1 VRFRSTFLLLAIT
14 LVIPLAAAGCG
25 SSGKPAADP
34 STTPETTGSTP
45 TTGET
50 TTSAPADA
58 SPSTSEAPLTTA
70 PGTTDPASDAVAS
83 AAGLPAVDHAT
94 DLKVA
99 PVIAA
104 GPGTPESTLVT
115 RDLVVGTGTV
125 AVATST
131 VRIQYVGALYTTG
144 KVFDATWTRG
154 ATPATFGLNG
164 VVPGFAQGIV
174 GMKIGGRRE
183 IVIPPAL
190 GYGSKTNGPIPGNS
204 TLVFIV
210 DLLGVQ

>member
-1 VRFRSTFLLLAIT
+1 VRFRSTFLLLAVT
-14 LVIPLAAAGCG
+14 LIVPLAAAGCG
-25 SSGKPAADP
+25 SSGKP
-34 STTPETTGSTP
+34 TTDGGAPPDTTGGTTAPTTGSS
-45 TTGET
+45 TTS
-50 TTSAPADA
+50 TTSAPGSAD
-58 SPSTSEAPLTTA
+58 PTSDTV
-70 PGTTDPASDAVAS
+70 PAAT
-83 AAGLPAVDHAT
+83 GIPAVDHAA

-104 GPGTPESTLVT
+104 GSGTPGTSLAT
-115 RDLVVGTGTV
+115 RDLVVGTGTA

-131 VRIQYVGALYTTG
+131 VRIQYVGALYATG
-144 KVFDATWTRG
+144 KVFDATWARG
-154 ATPATFGLNG
+154 AQPATFGLDQ

-190 GYGSKTNGPIPGNS
+190 GYGSQTNGPIPGNS

>member
-1 VRFRSTFLLLAIT
+1 MRFRSTFLLLAVTMI
-14 LVIPLAAAGCG
+14 VPLAAAGCG
-25 SSGKPAADP
+25 SSGKPTTAAGAPPD
-34 STTPETTGSTP
+34 TTGGTTAPTTGSS
-45 TTGET
+45 
-50 TTSAPADA
+50 TTS
-58 SPSTSEAPLTTA
+58 T
-70 PGTTDPASDAVAS
+70 PGTTDPTSDTVP
-83 AAGLPAVDHAT
+83 AATGIPAVDHAA

-99 PVIAA
+99 PVVAA
-104 GPGTPESTLVT
+104 GSGTPGTSLAT
-115 RDLVVGTGTV
+115 RDLVVGTGTA

-131 VRIQYVGALYTTG
+131 VKIQYVGALYTTG

-154 ATPATFGLNG
+154 AQPATFGLNQ

-190 GYGSKTNGPIPGNS
+190 GYGSQTNGPIPGNS

>member
-1 VRFRSTFLLLAIT
+1 VRFRSTFLLIAVALI
-14 LVIPLAAAGCG
+14 VPLATAGCG
-25 SSGKPAADP
+25 GSGKPTTDVG
-34 STTPETTGSTP
+34 TTPEGGGGTSASDPTTAP
-45 TTGET
+45 TTGT
-50 TTSAPADA
+50 TPA
-58 SPSTSEAPLTTA
+58 S
-70 PGTTDPASDAVAS
+70 TDPASDAVP
-83 AAGLPAVDHAT
+83 AATGLPAVDHAT

-115 RDLVVGTGTV
+115 RDLVVGSGTA

-131 VRIQYVGALYTTG
+131 VRIQYTGALYATG

-154 ATPATFGLNG
+154 AAPATFGLNQ

-190 GYGSKTNGPIPGNS
+190 GYGSKTNGPIPGGS

-210 DLLGVQ
+210 DLLAIS